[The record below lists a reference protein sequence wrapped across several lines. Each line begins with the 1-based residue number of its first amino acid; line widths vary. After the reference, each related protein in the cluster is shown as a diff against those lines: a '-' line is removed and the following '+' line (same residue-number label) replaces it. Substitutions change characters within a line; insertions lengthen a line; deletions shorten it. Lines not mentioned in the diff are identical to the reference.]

1 MEQAVCY
8 ECVATFRNDANAKK
22 RVIYQACPM
31 KTAYKEGLA
40 AFIKEFGQ
48 SAAEAGF
55 ILAEISVRD
64 SGVAQHQW
72 SWFEEYDIDLHRQG
86 RVDGCALNAY
96 TLEQLQNPDLIP

>member
-8 ECVATFRNDANAKK
+8 ECVATFRNAANAKK

-40 AFIKEFGQ
+40 AFTKEFGQ
-48 SAAEAGF
+48 SAADAGF
-55 ILAEISVRD
+55 TLAEISVRD
-64 SGVAQHQW
+64 SV
-72 SWFEEYDIDLHRQG
+72 DLHRQG